1 MSRVIIEEDR
11 QFKLLVQGAG
21 IYEADSLIELIYI
34 VIKHRFEHLFKGEG
48 FID

>member
-1 MSRVIIEEDR
+1 MSNDEIRDY
-11 QFKLLVQGAG
+11 QFKLLVVGAG
-21 IYEADSLIELIYI
+21 IYEADSLRKLIWM

>member
-1 MSRVIIEEDR
+1 MSNDEIRYY
-11 QFKLLVQGAG
+11 QFKLLVVGAG
-21 IYEADSLIELIYI
+21 IYEADSLSKLIWM